1 MQADVYEKI
10 DKELLVYVE
19 DVLLNRRLD
28 STERLLEYA
37 ATLDPKSA
45 PTKLRKLVPDAP
57 GPKIQPKLNPIPAGF
72 DPIAPPEVMPPVPA
86 YKQWVDPLVKSP
98 AFEQLERLFQERIA
112 FIDGGMG
119 TMIQR
124 YKLEVRASLPDGRA
138 GVSALQVVTVPTG
151 CRVPWSLLLVTVVWL
166 SRNAGM
172 HQ

>member
-19 DVLLNRRLD
+19 DVLLNRRPD

-45 PTKLRKLVPDAP
+45 PTKLRKVVPDAP
-57 GPKIQPKLNPIPAGF
+57 GPKIQPKLNPIPPGF
-72 DPIAPPEVMPPVPA
+72 NPIAPPEVMPPVPV

-112 FIDGGMG
+112 YIDGGMG

-124 YKLEVRASLPDGRA
+124 FKLEVRAVPPPFI
-138 GVSALQVVTVPTG
+138 LQLAYPHFTCVDVLRT
-151 CRVPWSLLLVTVVWL
+151 CICSLLAVVCKWRTWPF
-166 SRNAGM
+166 SA
-172 HQ
+172 